1 MNKAIEA
8 RGVQKRYGHIQAL
21 QGVDLDVDAGQIFGL
36 IGANGA
42 GQSTFIRLL
51 VGASQPNAGSLRVL
65 DLDPH
70 RRKNDLRE
78 QLGYMPQSPA
88 LYDDLTA
95 AENVRFFG
103 KAHRLLHLDARVKQ
117 TLDFV
122 QLADRA
128 NDPVS
133 TLSGGMKQR
142 VSLACALVHQPRLLL
157 LDEPTAGVDLQLRSM
172 FWAHFKELAAQGTT
186 ILVSTHQMDEAVH
199 CHRLAIISEGNI
211 LTTDT
216 PQRLLQR
223 GRAVLNVWQ
232 GAKQERTDLADYP
245 TELPQALRSYGLTA
259 AVDRI
264 DLEVNSLE
272 SIVLE
277 LIRGKQAEPERTK

>member
-1 MNKAIEA
+1 MSKAIEA
-8 RGVQKRYGHIQAL
+8 RGIHKRYGHIEAL
-21 QGVDLDVDAGQIFGL
+21 NGVDLDVDAGQIFGL

-42 GQSTFIRLL
+42 GKSTFIRLL
-51 VGASQPNAGSLRVL
+51 VGASQPTAGSLRVL
-65 DLDPH
+65 DLDPR
-70 RRKNDLRE
+70 RRKHELRE

-103 KAHRLLHLDARVKQ
+103 KAHRLPELEKRVKQ

-122 QLADRA
+122 QLSERAD
-128 NDPVS
+128 DPVS

-157 LDEPTAGVDLQLRSM
+157 LDEPTAGVDLQLRST
-172 FWAHFKELAAQGTT
+172 FWAHFKELATQGTT

-199 CHRLAIISEGNI
+199 CHRLAIINEGNI

-223 GRAVLNVWQ
+223 GRAVATVWQ
-232 GAKQERTDLADYP
+232 GAKQQRVSLSDYP
-245 TELPQALRSYGLTA
+245 TELPKTLQAYGLDTG
-259 AVDRI
+259 VERI
-264 DLEVNSLE
+264 ELEMNTLE
-272 SIVLE
+272 SIVLD
-277 LIRGKQAEPERTK
+277 LIGAKAAERTH